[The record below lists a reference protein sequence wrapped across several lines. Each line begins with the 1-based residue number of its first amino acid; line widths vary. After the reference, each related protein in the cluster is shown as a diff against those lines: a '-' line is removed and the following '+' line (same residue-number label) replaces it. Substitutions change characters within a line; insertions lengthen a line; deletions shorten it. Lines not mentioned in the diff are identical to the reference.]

1 MQSYDVGSLP
11 FIGDFGKFLAGASR
25 SNQDAVEYFEK
36 RIIDVFIDKINAG
49 LDIPNYPQFRDMNQ
63 MFLGLIDG
71 LEKDK
76 EGYVA
81 VREISPRELAIEE
94 VGVLRT
100 RAGEICEQIG
110 RPFSSKICVTG
121 PYTLSSFLICK
132 EAETMRQ
139 LGDVVARIVENSIFN
154 CKHGS
159 IELVTLD
166 EPIFGLLDDS
176 TLDYGSGGRE
186 VLLKS
191 WEQILQKAKSMGAQ
205 TSIHL
210 HSTSNEI
217 FWDLRPLDIIEAHA
231 EDPFYCSER
240 TKRNLEEK
248 DKFIKASI
256 GKTGFDEL
264 IRNKNPN
271 ETDEEAIAGVW
282 KEIHKGKLDPSK
294 FLESREE
301 METRLIGI
309 VNFLGEER
317 VPYAGLECGLK
328 SFPNYELAIECLRRS
343 SEVVHSF

>member
-1 MQSYDVGSLP
+1 
-11 FIGDFGKFLAGASR
+11 
-25 SNQDAVEYFEK
+25 
-36 RIIDVFIDKINAG
+36 
-49 LDIPNYPQFRDMNQ
+49 

-71 LEKDK
+71 LEKNK

-81 VREISPRELAIEE
+81 VREISPKELSIEE

-100 RAGEICEQIG
+100 RASEIYEQIG
-110 RPFSSKICVTG
+110 RPFSLKICVTG
-121 PYTLSSFLICK
+121 PYTLSSFLISK

-139 LGDVVARIVENSIFN
+139 LGDVVARIVENNIFN
-154 CKHGS
+154 SKEGS

-176 TLDYGSGGRE
+176 TLDYGSEIRD

-205 TSIHL
+205 TSMHL

-217 FWDLRPLDIIEAHA
+217 FWDLRQLDIIEAHA
-231 EDPFYCSER
+231 EDPFYRSER

-271 ETDEEAIAGVW
+271 ETDEGAIAGIW
-282 KEIHKGKLDPSK
+282 KEIHKGKLDPSR

-301 METRLIGI
+301 MEKRLTGI

-328 SFPNYELAIECLRRS
+328 SFPNYELAIECIRRS